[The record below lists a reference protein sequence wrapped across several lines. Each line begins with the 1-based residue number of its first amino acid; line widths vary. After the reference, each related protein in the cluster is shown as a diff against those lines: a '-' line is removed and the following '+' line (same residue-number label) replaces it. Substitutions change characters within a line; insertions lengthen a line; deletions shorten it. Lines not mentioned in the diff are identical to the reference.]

1 MNKIAGYRRMLGQ
14 SQKNMAK
21 EFGISE
27 QSYRL
32 KENGKVNFKKQEML
46 KFRNL
51 LRRELFPTITVDDIF
66 F

>member
-1 MNKIAGYRRMLGQ
+1 MNKIAGYRRMLGM

>member
-1 MNKIAGYRRMLGQ
+1 MNKIAGYRRMLGK